1 MLNKKF
7 IKVSACMLGL
17 AMALSTGTLSA
28 FAEGSDSSENTSEA
42 EETDTKKTE
51 SNAEKITDGES
62 NRMPDIEAQDLS
74 LTVHFLKHND
84 DGAAVGISGAT
95 FAAYKVAD
103 LTVDGGSANYVVA
116 DPYKAHAVY
125 DKDKRDVT
133 FDGMTVDESQDFA
146 FECAKDENQPV
157 SLNVTNSTGDV
168 SFAMTDPGM
177 YMIEEIR
184 AEGDADK
191 YELVSPFLVS
201 VPFPEDG
208 TWLYAAE
215 AYPKTDVKAK
225 PAEETAPP
233 QNPHNANDNQ
243 KNTEAEDTGVASH
256 AAEYTIVLLI
266 AAGCAV
272 AVYAAKKKSEKSEKA
287 DDSGKDDAD
296 KPDNGGT
303 DSNQ

>member
-7 IKVSACMLGL
+7 IKASACMLGL

-28 FAEGSDSSENTSEA
+28 FAEDAGSSEKTSET
-42 EETDTKKTE
+42 ETDTEKTE
-51 SNAEKITDGES
+51 SNTDKADDGES
-62 NRMPDIEAQDLS
+62 NRMPAIEAQDLS
-74 LTVHFLKHND
+74 LTVHFQKHND
-84 DGAAVGISGAT
+84 DGTAVGISGAT

-103 LTVDGGSANYVVA
+103 LAVDGGSANYTVI

-133 FDGMTVDESQDFA
+133 FDDMTTEESQEFA
-146 FECAKDENQPV
+146 LECAKGVNQPV
-157 SLNVTNSTGDV
+157 SLNVTNSAGDV
-168 SFAMTDPGM
+168 SFSMTDPGM

-184 AEGDADK
+184 TEGDADK

-208 TWLYAAE
+208 AWLYAAK
-215 AYPKTDVKAK
+215 AYPKTEVKEK
-225 PAEETAPP
+225 SAEKTAP
-233 QNPHNANDNQ
+233 PHNANDNQ

-256 AAEYTIVLLI
+256 AAEYTIVLLA

-272 AVYAAKKKSEKSEKA
+272 VIYMAKKKSEKT

-296 KPDNGGT
+296 KPNDGGT
-303 DSNQ
+303 DGNQ